1 VKICILTTEYQLIIM
16 NFKEYNQ
23 QQNWLFPPSI
33 EEMIAGD
40 HPVRVVN
47 GVIEQLNL
55 DLLISEYNKEGKPSY
70 HPKMMLK
77 VMVYAYMDNT
87 YSSRKI
93 EKAMRE
99 NINYMWLS
107 ARQVAVHNTIA
118 RFRSKR
124 LKTIFKDIFKQVVLL
139 LADEG
144 LVTLKEVF
152 TDGTKIESMAG
163 RYTFV
168 WGNAIKT
175 RKEKMSSQ
183 LEEMWQ
189 YAQSIAEEEDKDPT
203 PPDFKRIDKQKVEQT
218 AQKINKILKDNPKAG
233 TKQKAKLRY
242 IEKNFAANLEKYQKQ
257 EEVLKGR
264 NSYSKTDPDATFM
277 RMKEDHMLNGQL
289 KPGYNVQI
297 SSESQFVIHYSLHQ
311 QTNDI
316 HTLKPHLD
324 TYEYLYESLP
334 KELTADAGYGSE
346 ENYEYLEQ
354 NEITGYVKYNTFD
367 KEEQTYKG
375 KKKKNP
381 GADFHRDN
389 LHYNEQGD
397 FYVCPMGQR
406 MEKVFERRQTTK
418 SGYRQVSSVYRAE
431 NCQGCPLRGLC
442 HKSKSERSIQRNHSL
457 ERHKDIIRKRLTS
470 AEGEKKRKKRTA
482 DVEPVFGH
490 IKSNRN
496 FKRFTHKGIE
506 KAELE
511 FGLHALAHNL
521 RKKVA

>member
-1 VKICILTTEYQLIIM
+1 MNT
-16 NFKEYNQ
+16 NFKDYNQ

-33 EEMIAGD
+33 EELIASD

-47 GVIEQLNL
+47 GVVEQLNL
-55 DLLISEYNKEGKPSY
+55 DLLIAEYNKQGKPSY

-107 ARQVAVHNTIA
+107 GRQIADHNTIA
-118 RFRSKR
+118 RFRSKK
-124 LKTIFKDIFKQVVLL
+124 LKAIFKDIFKQVVLL

-144 LVTLKEVF
+144 LVTLKEIY

-175 RKEKMSSQ
+175 RKQKMLEQ
-183 LEEMWQ
+183 LEELWQ
-189 YAQSIAEEEDKDPT
+189 YAQGIADEEDKDPT
-203 PPDFKRIDKQKVEQT
+203 PPDFKKIDKEKIEKT
-218 AQKINKILKDNPKAG
+218 AAKINKILKGNTKASS
-233 TKQKAKLRY
+233 KAKAKARY
-242 IEKNFAANLEKYQKQ
+242 VEKNFPVNFTKYEEQEKI
-257 EEVLKGR
+257 LNGR
-264 NSYSKTDPDATFM
+264 NSYSKTDPEATFM
-277 RMKEDHMLNGQL
+277 RMKDDHMNNGQL

-311 QTNDI
+311 TTNDI

-324 TYEYLYESLP
+324 EFEYQYESLP
-334 KELTADAGYGSE
+334 DYLTADAGYGSE
-346 ENYEYLEQ
+346 ENYEYLE
-354 NEITGYVKYNTFD
+354 EIGVEGYVKYNTFD
-367 KEEQTYKG
+367 KELKNYSP
-375 KKKKNP
+375 KKKKKEKD
-381 GADFHRDN
+381 DFHRDK
-389 LHYNEQGD
+389 LYYNEKED
-397 FYVCPMGQR
+397 YYVCPMGQKMNKIYDR
-406 MEKVFERRQTTK
+406 KRTTT
-418 SGYRQVSSVYRAE
+418 SGYSQTSSVYQAQ
-431 NCQGCPLRGLC
+431 NCKSCPIRGVC
-442 HKSKSERSIQRNHSL
+442 HNSKYNRKVERNHKL
-457 ERHKDIIRKRLTS
+457 ERHKEIMRQRLTS
-470 AEGEKKRKKRTA
+470 SEGQKKRKKRTA
-482 DVEPVFGH
+482 DVEPVFSH

-496 FKRFTHKGIE
+496 FKRFTLKGIK

-511 FGLHALAHNL
+511 FGLHALAHNI